1 MRQTLLA
8 LATLTLGAALAAEAG
23 AEDLPKEAIEI
34 SPEDRQKVE
43 AAIPTAAPAAPQK
56 PRLMLVMNLNIR
68 KGEVRGGHGS
78 IPSGNL
84 ALELMGKKTGAYE
97 ILLSDDVELWRP
109 ESIRRFDA
117 ICFMNTVGVLTDD
130 GELRESLLAFV
141 REGGGFVAFHA
152 GGGATF
158 VEWPEYGQFPEF
170 GEMVGGHENGGHP
183 WAPDEPITIRVEDPG
198 HSLTRML
205 DPAGF
210 VVEDEVFQ
218 FQAPYS
224 REKVRV
230 LLSIDTDRTDMNPER
245 RFLPERAEDHDFAMS
260 WIKAYGK
267 GRVYYTSFGHNTHMY
282 QDRKLLEHYLAGI
295 QYALGDLEADA
306 TPSAVK
312 GATVRR

>member
-8 LATLTLGAALAAEAG
+8 LATVALGTALAA
-23 AEDLPKEAIEI
+23 EI

-43 AAIPTAAPAAPQK
+43 AAIPAAAPATPRK
-56 PRLMLVMNLNIR
+56 PRLMLVVNRNVR
-68 KGEVRGGHGS
+68 GGEVRAGHAS

-97 ILLSDDVELWRP
+97 TLVSDDLELWRP
-109 ESIRRFDA
+109 SSVRRFDA

-130 GELRESLLAFV
+130 EELRESLLAFV
-141 REGGGFVAFHA
+141 RDGGGVVAFHA

-158 VEWPEYGQFPEF
+158 VEYPEYGQFPPF
-170 GEMVGGHENGGHP
+170 GEMVGGYENGGHP
-183 WAPDEPITIRVEDPG
+183 WGPDEPIRIRVEDEEHP
-198 HSLTRML
+198 LARML

-210 VVEDEVFQ
+210 VVRDEVFQ

-230 LLSIDTDRTDMNPER
+230 LLSIDTERTDMSPER
-245 RFLPERAEDHDFAMS
+245 RFLPERAEDHDFPMS

-267 GRVYYTSFGHNTHMY
+267 GRVFYTSFGHKTHMF

-295 QYALGDLEADA
+295 QYALGDLAADA
-306 TPSAVK
+306 TPSAVVDA
-312 GATVRR
+312 GGRQ

>member
-8 LATLTLGAALAAEAG
+8 LATLMLGAALAGEAG
-23 AEDLPKEAIEI
+23 AEDLPKGAFEI

-43 AAIPTAAPAAPQK
+43 AAIPTAARATPRK

-78 IPSGNL
+78 IPYGNL

-130 GELRESLLAFV
+130 AELRESLLAFV

-170 GEMVGGHENGGHP
+170 GEMVGGYENGGHP
-183 WAPDEPITIRVEDPG
+183 WAPDEPITIRVEDETHP
-198 HSLTRML
+198 LTRML
-205 DPAGF
+205 DPSGF
-210 VVEDEVFQ
+210 VVRDEVFQ

-230 LLSIDTDRTDMNPER
+230 LLSIDTARTDMNPER
-245 RFLPERAEDHDFAMS
+245 RFLPERAEDHDFPMS
-260 WIKAYGK
+260 WIKTYGK
-267 GRVYYTSFGHNTHMY
+267 GRVFYTSFGHNTHMY

-295 QYALGDLEADA
+295 QYALGDLPADA

-312 GATVRR
+312 GASRR

>member
-1 MRQTLLA
+1 MRQTLPA
-8 LATLTLGAALAAEAG
+8 LATLMLGAALAAEAG
-23 AEDLPKEAIEI
+23 AEDLPKGAFEI
-34 SPEDRQKVE
+34 SPEDQQKVE
-43 AAIPTAAPAAPQK
+43 AAIPTAAPATPGK

-78 IPSGNL
+78 IPYGNL
-84 ALELMGKKTGAYE
+84 ALELMAKKTGAYE

-130 GELRESLLAFV
+130 PELRESLLAFV
-141 REGGGFVAFHA
+141 RDGGGFVAFHA

-170 GEMVGGHENGGHP
+170 GEMVGGYENGGHP
-183 WAPDEPITIRVEDPG
+183 WAPDEPITIRVEDPT
-198 HSLTRML
+198 HPLTRML
-205 DPAGF
+205 DPSGF

-230 LLSIDTDRTDMNPER
+230 LLSIDTARTDMSPER
-245 RFLPERAEDHDFAMS
+245 RFLPERAADRDFPMS

-267 GRVYYTSFGHNTHMY
+267 GRVFYTSFGHNTHMY

-306 TPSAVK
+306 TPSAAVETA
-312 GATVRR
+312 GR